1 MSGKETEMNNEHV
14 EKGRIIMNMKLKVCM
29 GMDRR
34 GEEYER
40 KGWRNARRMK

>member
-1 MSGKETEMNNEHV
+1 MSGKEMENNEHV

-34 GEEYER
+34 GQE
-40 KGWRNARRMK
+40 